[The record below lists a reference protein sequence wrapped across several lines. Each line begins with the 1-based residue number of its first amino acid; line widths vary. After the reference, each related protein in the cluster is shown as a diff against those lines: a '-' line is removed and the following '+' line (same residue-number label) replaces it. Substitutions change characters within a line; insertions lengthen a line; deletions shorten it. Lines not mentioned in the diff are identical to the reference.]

1 MSNKGNNEIPE
12 WVNDAVD
19 RDSTLD
25 EMIDSFINSTVE
37 FVRDR
42 RIIALYRKITGK
54 PEVIDL
60 ITFSEEQM
68 IEKYGS
74 SDISKLT
81 HLVGDVRW
89 REFSSKME
97 NLRKSSLPVD
107 RTAVIQLIE
116 ELKQQGLFRVE

>member
-1 MSNKGNNEIPE
+1 MKLLMEE
-12 WVNDAVD
+12 FKLTQEELAD
-19 RDSTLD
+19 RIGKSRSAIANTLRLL
-25 EMIDSFINSTVE
+25 SLS
-37 FVRDR
+37 
-42 RIIALYRKITGK
+42 